1 LIANCSTLILGFVMA
16 LDATGTAIAFS
27 PATFRGPSHISGLFA
42 PPEQH
47 SSRHRCTRASRSR
60 LHAITDAPD
69 VQTDAKEEGS
79 VFGASL
85 LFAGTAIG
93 AGMLALPAETAAS
106 GFVPSESSLF
116 FCWAF
121 TFITSLITL
130 EASWT
135 VMRDPTKE
143 GSGFLSITR
152 STLGPIGEI
161 GTGLLFWFLLS
172 AIVIAYT
179 SEGGELISEFV
190 QEQFGTTASGT
201 VLSPQIGSTAFM
213 AFFASLAIFGTERV
227 DIVNRVLVF
236 GLITT
241 FLGLCGIGIPQID
254 TSLFSRANWGTIY
267 PEVISVGIL
276 SFGAQ
281 NVVPTLLQYLGGDAG
296 RTRKA
301 VLIGSLIPLLMY
313 TLWEAVFLGIVPWD
327 PDTSGS
333 KMQVVTALGASGG
346 TVVQE
351 LVEVFSACSIGS
363 SMAGASVS
371 LVDFFQDFIV
381 TEFGDNSSKA
391 DTLEGSFVGTR
402 LAAAA
407 VALLPALGF
416 ACTFLDAFLGVLEI
430 VGLLGAVSLY
440 GILPSLSVINLRQ
453 NKSDES
459 MPGRLPGGAIA
470 LYSIIAISVGLI
482 VPDVIQLLGQGLA
495 S

>member
-1 LIANCSTLILGFVMA
+1 MAPRRYMTCCVLIGSIAHKSTMS
-16 LDATGTAIAFS
+16 DAFTFH
-27 PATFRGPSHISGLFA
+27 PATTVANTDPLLKDA
-42 PPEQH
+42 
-47 SSRHRCTRASRSR
+47 RASLQRHGASYPRMNVR
-60 LHAITDAPD
+60 LWQTNDANDQHA
-69 VQTDAKEEGS
+69 EEGS

-106 GFVPSESSLF
+106 GFVPSISSLVL
-116 FCWAF
+116 CWAF
-121 TFITSLITL
+121 TFITSLVTL

-135 VMRDPTKE
+135 VGRDPTKE

-161 GTGLLFWFLLS
+161 VTGLLFWFLLS
-172 AIVIAYT
+172 SIVIAYT
-179 SEGGELISEFV
+179 SEGGELVSEFT
-190 QEQFGTTASGT
+190 QEKLGSGT
-201 VLSPQIGSTAFM
+201 SGTILSPQIGSAAFM
-213 AFFASLAIFGTERV
+213 SFFASLAIFGTERV

-241 FLGLCGIGIPQID
+241 FLGLLGIGLPQID
-254 TSLFSRANWGTIY
+254 TGLLSRANWGAIY
-267 PEVISVGIL
+267 PEVISVSIL

-301 VLIGSLIPLLMY
+301 VLIGSLIPLVMY
-313 TLWEAVFLGIVPWD
+313 TLWESVFLGIVPWD
-327 PDTSGS
+327 PDASGS

-346 TVVQE
+346 AVVQE

-371 LVDFFQDFIV
+371 LVDFFQDAIA
-381 TEFGDNSSKA
+381 TRSNGGETSRIEDSGI
-391 DTLEGSFVGTR
+391 GSR
-402 LAAAA
+402 LLAAA
-407 VALLPALGF
+407 VALVPPLGV
-416 ACTFLDAFLGVLEI
+416 ACTYPDAFLGVLEI

-440 GILPSLSVINLRQ
+440 GLLPSLAVINLRQ
-453 NKSDES
+453 KES
-459 MPGRLPGGAIA
+459 HETMPGRLPGGIPA
-470 LYSIIAISVGLI
+470 LYTIIAVSAALI
-482 VPDVIQLLGQGLA
+482 LPDIIQLLGQGSA

>member
-1 LIANCSTLILGFVMA
+1 
-16 LDATGTAIAFS
+16 
-27 PATFRGPSHISGLFA
+27 
-42 PPEQH
+42 
-47 SSRHRCTRASRSR
+47 
-60 LHAITDAPD
+60 
-69 VQTDAKEEGS
+69 
-79 VFGASL
+79 
-85 LFAGTAIG
+85 
-93 AGMLALPAETAAS
+93 
-106 GFVPSESSLF
+106 
-116 FCWAF
+116 
-121 TFITSLITL
+121 
-130 EASWT
+130 
-135 VMRDPTKE
+135 
-143 GSGFLSITR
+143 
-152 STLGPIGEI
+152 
-161 GTGLLFWFLLS
+161 
-172 AIVIAYT
+172 
-179 SEGGELISEFV
+179 
-190 QEQFGTTASGT
+190 
-201 VLSPQIGSTAFM
+201 
-213 AFFASLAIFGTERV
+213 
-227 DIVNRVLVF
+227 
-236 GLITT
+236 
-241 FLGLCGIGIPQID
+241 
-254 TSLFSRANWGTIY
+254 
-267 PEVISVGIL
+267 
-276 SFGAQ
+276 
-281 NVVPTLLQYLGGDAG
+281 
-296 RTRKA
+296 
-301 VLIGSLIPLLMY
+301 MY